1 MNHTEVTELLSD
13 LDAGSLLDQLGHAL
27 HEAAKS
33 VVLHGER
40 VKGPGR
46 VALVFEVGFVKNAS
60 QVVLK
65 HRLEFKQLT
74 PRGSMTEVS
83 ENTAPV
89 HVSARRVSLIPDN
102 QLDMF
107 REPNHD

>member
-1 MNHTEVTELLSD
+1 MNHSEMTELLSD
-13 LDAGSLLDQLGHAL
+13 LDAGTLLDQLGHAI

-40 VKGPGR
+40 VKGSGR
-46 VALVFEVGFVKNAS
+46 VALVFDVGFVRNAS

-65 HRLEFKQLT
+65 HKLEFKQLT
-74 PRGSMTEVS
+74 PRGSTTEVS
-83 ENTAPV
+83 ENVAPV
-89 HVSARRVSLIPDN
+89 HVSARRVSLIPDD

-107 REPNHD
+107 KEPSND